1 MEVHAHT
8 HTARKKWTHYL
19 WEFLMLFL
27 AITLGFFVENKREHI
42 IENKRAKEYA
52 KALVSDLIAD
62 TAELG
67 KDLHGLSE
75 TLAFSDT
82 LEMELLKKLAG
93 ERIPGARLYYY
104 TFFNPGRFQFGV
116 KTATINQ
123 IKNSGSLRYF
133 RNFEIIKLINE
144 YDQAVMTQMG
154 RSDVDLSSFTMWREG
169 REPVFNFYHLRK
181 LQQLFADRP
190 QSHDSILN
198 IDLPL
203 MDNSPGAINKIAHA
217 LSERKLNLQRRQ
229 DEYYRNPYNIARK
242 LIDALQKE
250 YHLK

>member
-1 MEVHAHT
+1 MEVHQHS

-42 IENKRAKEYA
+42 LENKRAKEYA

-62 TAELG
+62 TTELG
-67 KDLHGLSE
+67 KDLYGLSQ

-93 ERIPGARLYYY
+93 TGISGARLYYY
-104 TFFNPGRFQFGV
+104 TFFAPGKFQFGV
-116 KTATINQ
+116 KTATLSQ
-123 IKNSGSLRYF
+123 LKNSGSLRYF
-133 RNFEIIKLINE
+133 RNFEIIRLINE
-144 YDQAVMTQMG
+144 YDQAILTQIG
-154 RSDVDLSSFTMWREG
+154 RSEIDLSSFTMWREA
-169 REPVFNFYHLRK
+169 REPLFNFYHLKK
-181 LQQLFADRP
+181 LQQLLADRP

-229 DEYYRNPYNIARK
+229 NEYYRDPYNIARK
-242 LIDALQKE
+242 LVDVLKKE